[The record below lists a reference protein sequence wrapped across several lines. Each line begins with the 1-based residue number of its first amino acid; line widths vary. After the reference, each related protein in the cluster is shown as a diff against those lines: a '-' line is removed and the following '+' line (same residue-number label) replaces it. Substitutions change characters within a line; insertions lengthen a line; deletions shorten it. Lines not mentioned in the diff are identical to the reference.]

1 MTVCRTRADP
11 RHAVPPTDPPLPP
24 KPPMPPIS
32 HLSRS
37 ARSVVAGAFAIL
49 MLALAGCDP
58 QAGSPADAGAKPG
71 GSAGKPAGP
80 PGGGMPGPTVGV
92 VTVQPADVSLSVEL
106 PGRLEAWRV
115 AQVRARVPGIVEQR
129 LFTEGAA
136 VRAGQPLFRLDAAPY
151 RATLAS
157 TDAAVARAEAN
168 VAQAQ
173 AQVQRNQPLA
183 DAKAISAQEWLVT
196 QTTLAV
202 AKADAATARAA
213 AQTARINL
221 DYALVKA
228 PIDGRIGRSLVTEGA
243 LVGQGE
249 ATQLAVIQQTHPLYV
264 NFTQS
269 AAEAL
274 RLRRAF
280 DSGQLKRAGAGAA
293 AELRVL
299 LDDGSEYPLPAK
311 LLFTDPTVDAATGQ
325 VNLRAELPNP
335 KDVLLPGLF
344 VRVRLVQAT
353 SERAIRLPQQAVT
366 RGPGGDSVL
375 VVGADNKPM
384 LRKIVIGT
392 GQGNDWVVQSGLAA
406 GERVIVDGVQKLAMV
421 PPGTPV
427 NPVPW
432 SPPGKAGQAPAAG
445 PAPAS
450 VAAPASAA
458 PMPAPAASR

>member
-1 MTVCRTRADP
+1 MTT
-11 RHAVPPTDPPLPP
+11 
-24 KPPMPPIS
+24 
-32 HLSRS
+32 LSRPVRT
-37 ARSVVAGAFAIL
+37 AVAGAFAIL
-49 MLALAGCDP
+49 MLALAGCGP
-58 QAGSPADAGAKPG
+58 QAGSPADAGAGAKPG
-71 GSAGKPAGP
+71 GSASKPASP

-92 VTVQPADVSLSVEL
+92 VTVQLGDVSLSVEL

-157 TDAAVARAEAN
+157 TDAAVARADAN

-202 AKADAATARAA
+202 AKADAASARAA

-221 DYALVKA
+221 DYALIKA
-228 PIDGRIGRSLVTEGA
+228 PIAGRIGRSLVTEGA

-280 DSGQLKRAGAGAA
+280 DSGQLKRAGAGAS

-325 VNLRAELPNP
+325 VSLRAELPNP
-335 KDVLLPGLF
+335 KDLLLPGLF

-392 GQGNDWVVQSGLAA
+392 GQGNDWVVQSGLTA

-445 PAPAS
+445 PAPAPAPAS
-450 VAAPASAA
+450 APASAA
-458 PMPAPAASR
+458 PAATPAASR